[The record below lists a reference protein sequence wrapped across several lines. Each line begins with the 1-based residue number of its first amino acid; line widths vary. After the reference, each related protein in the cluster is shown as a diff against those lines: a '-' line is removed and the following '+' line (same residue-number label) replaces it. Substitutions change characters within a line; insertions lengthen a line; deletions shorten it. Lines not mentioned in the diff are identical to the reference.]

1 MSLDTALKQRKR
13 NRHTGSG
20 RPGIV
25 EQTTETGRRP
35 VPLLSMRDI
44 DELFA
49 ALGRSGFRSR
59 FRLGEKE
66 AEYLEAKGLEVIID
80 HARDFVAKRLADAQ
94 PANDGRQTPRKNHT
108 VFIAQHA
115 TATCCRKCRG
125 KRHHIPKARALT
137 QGEIDYIVAVLRR
150 WLVKNLF

>member
-1 MSLDTALKQRKR
+1 MCKRYPDAAGIELPGFEPSPLMSLDTALKQRKR

-80 HARDFVAKRLADAQ
+80 
-94 PANDGRQTPRKNHT
+94 
-108 VFIAQHA
+108 
-115 TATCCRKCRG
+115 
-125 KRHHIPKARALT
+125 
-137 QGEIDYIVAVLRR
+137 
-150 WLVKNLF
+150 